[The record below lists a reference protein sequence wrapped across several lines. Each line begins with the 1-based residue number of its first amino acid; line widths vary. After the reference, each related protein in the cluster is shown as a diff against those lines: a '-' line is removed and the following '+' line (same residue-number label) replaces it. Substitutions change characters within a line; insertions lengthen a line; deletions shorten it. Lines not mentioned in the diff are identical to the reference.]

1 MRGVIKF
8 WPRGSFYGVAVSE
21 GGEFFT
27 VHEDAL
33 PEDIQRA
40 VRFRLL
46 HAKIEFDVA
55 DGYHSSLLRQAANVR
70 LVSKAKMR
78 REQHA
83 RAAAAAAAAAASVE
97 QMASPAPLRSAEGLP
112 HDVAVAVGLI
122 DEPQRKQTK
131 RDRIGV

>member
-21 GGEFFT
+21 DGEFFT

-55 DGYHSSLLRQAANVR
+55 DGYHSSLLRQANNVR

-83 RAAAAAAAAAASVE
+83 RAAAASAE
-97 QMASPAPLRSAEGLP
+97 QMASPAPLRSAEGVP

-122 DEPQRKQTK
+122 DEPKSKRTK